1 MRFEFDPR
9 KSASNRLKHGIDFV
23 EAQSLW
29 AVRAVMLKS
38 DRGSETRYARIGMHA
53 DGKLWTAIYTH
64 RDENVRIISVR
75 PASRGDRRI
84 YEEKVS

>member
-9 KSASNRLKHGIDFV
+9 KSANNKLKHGIDFI

-29 AVRAVMLKS
+29 AVRAVVLKS
-38 DRGSETRYARIGMHA
+38 DRSSEVRYARIATQA

-64 RDENVRIISVR
+64 RDENGRIISVR

-84 YEEKVS
+84 YEENIS